1 MDGPY
6 QSVLQE
12 EKYKKFM
19 RLWSWNTTKY
29 LRSIRFK
36 PDYHTRQRISLEYIP
51 IELPDR
57 EVKTFLS
64 EYVTILGKTYYPG
77 NRHSKHFTTG
87 ARVYQ
92 CIKLQKHLPRHL
104 YQFSR
109 YLCICYESWP
119 KSNLTLPDTN
129 LLYTEDT
136 PIPENHNSPTNIST
150 EEEILPGNTTYIQKL
165 TCKCYQIKEHE
176 MLRDTPSPKINK

>member
-1 MDGPY
+1 MAPIN
-6 QSVLQE
+6 LF
-12 EKYKKFM
+12 YKKRNTRSIL

-129 LLYTEDT
+129 Y
-136 PIPENHNSPTNIST
+136 
-150 EEEILPGNTTYIQKL
+150 YIQKTL
-165 TCKCYQIKEHE
+165 PFRKTTTHQQI
-176 MLRDTPSPKINK
+176 SVPKKKYYLEILHIYKS